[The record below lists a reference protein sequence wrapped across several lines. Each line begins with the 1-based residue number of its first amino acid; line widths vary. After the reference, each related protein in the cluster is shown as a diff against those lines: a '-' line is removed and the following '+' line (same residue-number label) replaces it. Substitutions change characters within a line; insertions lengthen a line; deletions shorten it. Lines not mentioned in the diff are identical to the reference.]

1 MKTFFGLIICVS
13 LQLIYAQ
20 DSTFFFKPKSST
32 DSLVKGIVYEE
43 DPRTEVLLKELRTY
57 DIQGDV
63 VVIDGYRIQ
72 IFFSNERKLA
82 DEQRLKFIRLFPEQE
97 TMIEYDAPNYTV
109 KVGAFRTRDEAEDFR
124 NIITRDFPMSIIQRH
139 KIKMPLERD
148 RNMQTT
154 EPKND

>member
-1 MKTFFGLIICVS
+1 MKTFFALLVCFS

-20 DSTFFFKPKSST
+20 DSTFLFKAKNAR

-43 DPRTEVLLKELRTY
+43 DPRAEALIKELRTY

-82 DEQRLKFIRLFPEQE
+82 DDQRQKFIRLYPEQE
-97 TMIEYDAPNYTV
+97 TLIEYDAPNYTI
-109 KVGAFRTRDEAEDFR
+109 KVGSFRTRDDAEDFR
-124 NIITRDFPMSIIQRH
+124 NTITREFPMSIIQRH
-139 KIKMPLERD
+139 KIKMPLERE
-148 RNMQTT
+148 RNAVTT
-154 EPKND
+154 ESKND